1 MLFAAED
8 VASGV
13 LSGGAGWVGAGLLG
27 LVLFWLL
34 FRHLPEKDKQM
45 AHFVEKKDDMLKHV
59 ANSFSER
66 IKNVAEQHTTTVKE
80 LNAAHKDALDRVV
93 KHCEQEMNTVGQSL
107 HREFDQLSGTVRE
120 LSASV
125 GALKIQR
132 KGV

>member
-1 MLFAAED
+1 MLFAAEEIT
-8 VASGV
+8 SGV

-45 AHFVEKKDDMLKHV
+45 ANFVEKKDDMLKHV

-66 IKNVAEQHTTTVKE
+66 IKGVADQHTTTVKE
-80 LNAAHKDALDRVV
+80 LNAAHKEALDRVV
-93 KHCEQEMNTVGQSL
+93 KHCEQEMNMVGQSL

-120 LSASV
+120 LASAV
-125 GALKIQR
+125 GTLKNQR
-132 KGV
+132 KGG